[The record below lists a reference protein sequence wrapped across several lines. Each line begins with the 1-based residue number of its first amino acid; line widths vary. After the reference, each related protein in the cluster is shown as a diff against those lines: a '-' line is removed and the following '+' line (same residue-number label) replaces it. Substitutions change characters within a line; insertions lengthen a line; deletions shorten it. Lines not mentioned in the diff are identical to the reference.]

1 MVKCTL
7 SIWKWSKTLS
17 LKVWSLDHQHRL
29 MRELVKLQ
37 ILGPLSRFI
46 QSESMYHE
54 ISPGDLHTYL
64 KFGKHQSKTCSSHS
78 EAYKL
83 VNHSNIQMPEECRVL
98 GSFCIPAAQLFT

>member
-54 ISPGDLHTYL
+54 IPRRPAHLL
-64 KFGKHQSKTCSSHS
+64 KIW
-78 EAYKL
+78 EAP
-83 VNHSNIQMPEECRVL
+83 V
-98 GSFCIPAAQLFT
+98 